1 MYFLGILLL
10 LLVLG
15 ILYVTVKNELS
26 VKQQPP
32 DYGNR
37 ILIKM
42 NVMVTVPLTVVIYI
56 RNFV

>member
-1 MYFLGILLL
+1 M

-37 ILIKM
+37 VLIKM
-42 NVMVTVPLTVVIYI
+42 NIMVAVPLTVVIYI
-56 RNFV
+56 RNVV